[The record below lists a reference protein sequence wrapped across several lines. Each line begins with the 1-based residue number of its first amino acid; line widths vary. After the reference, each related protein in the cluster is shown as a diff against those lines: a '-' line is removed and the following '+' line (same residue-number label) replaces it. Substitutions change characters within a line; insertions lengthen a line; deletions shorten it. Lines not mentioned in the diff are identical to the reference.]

1 MRTIQKAKQNGV
13 WVQLFNHVKKTHNDI
28 VSSSS
33 LTARQHTSDLNLD
46 QFIGE
51 ILTLSGKSLLRDCP
65 FSLSTFKNS
74 CGIPSAP
81 AASSVG
87 KSLVNSSLICSVD
100 FSNKILVEVTS
111 AIDDGVPGMKL
122 RRSFC
127 SVENFLYGYETEQ
140 CLPIV
145 VCHT

>member
-1 MRTIQKAKQNGV
+1 MRTIQKAKQNRV
-13 WVQLFNHVKKTHNDI
+13 WVQFFNHVKKTHNDI

-46 QFIGE
+46 EFISE
-51 ILTLSGKSLLRDCP
+51 LTLSGVSHFRDCP

-127 SVENFLYGYETEQ
+127 SVENFLY
-140 CLPIV
+140 
-145 VCHT
+145 